1 MNRQTKAKVM
11 IAVSV
16 FLILVSSIMFYMILG
31 EAISFRCMFLYLI
44 IIPVLVTCIAYVI
57 YYFVEWLREKDSF
70 FVVPLVCFSVTIIT
84 LLIGLISYINDH
96 NFILR
101 GLGAQMLWF
110 FVSLPSFVACIIQI
124 IVFHVKAKNS
134 KK

>member
-1 MNRQTKAKVM
+1 MNRLTKAKVM

-16 FLILVSSIMFYMILG
+16 FLILVSAIMFYMILG
-31 EAISFRCMFLYLI
+31 EAISFRCMFLYWI
-44 IIPVLVTCIAYVI
+44 IMPVLVTCVAYVI

-70 FVVPLVCFSVTIIT
+70 FVVPLVCFAVTIIT
-84 LLIGLISYINDH
+84 LLIGVISYINDH

-101 GLGAQMLWF
+101 GFGAQMLWF
-110 FVSLPSFVACIIQI
+110 FVSLPSFVACVVQI
-124 IVFHVKAKNS
+124 IVFHVKAKKT

>member
-16 FLILVSSIMFYMILG
+16 FLIIVSAIMFYMILG
-31 EAISFRCMFLYLI
+31 ESISFRCMFLYLI
-44 IIPVLVTCIAYVI
+44 IIPVLVTCVAYVI

-70 FVVPLVCFSVTIIT
+70 FVVPLVCFAVTIIT